1 LNRREDAVRS
11 TLGLV
16 VVLIATVIVLI
27 LSARQTRRDVDAV
40 RSVNLAAGENVT
52 PRTFDRAA
60 ADRMAD
66 RLRGLLSQPDLP
78 LDELRGAAAE
88 AAGWAAGLTPGTF
101 EYHMA
106 VNLRGAAGE
115 LLAASPAL
123 DDPHRARAKQLL
135 QQAETAP
142 GQPGGGPPGAVGGIK
157 DQLQNLQQSHQEKL
171 QEVEREKP

>member
-1 LNRREDAVRS
+1 VRS

-16 VVLIATVIVLI
+16 MLLVVMVVVLILWT
-27 LSARQTRRDVDAV
+27 RQTRNDVEAV
-40 RSVNLAAGENVT
+40 RSVNLGTSESVA
-52 PRTFDRAA
+52 PRPFDRAA

-66 RLRGLLSQPDLP
+66 RLRALLDRADLP
-78 LDELRGAAAE
+78 LEELRASAE
-88 AAGWAAGLTPGTF
+88 QATGWAAGLAPGTF
-101 EYHMA
+101 DYHMA

-115 LLAASPAL
+115 LLAASPSL

-142 GQPGGGPPGAVGGIK
+142 GQPGGGPPGAVGGLK